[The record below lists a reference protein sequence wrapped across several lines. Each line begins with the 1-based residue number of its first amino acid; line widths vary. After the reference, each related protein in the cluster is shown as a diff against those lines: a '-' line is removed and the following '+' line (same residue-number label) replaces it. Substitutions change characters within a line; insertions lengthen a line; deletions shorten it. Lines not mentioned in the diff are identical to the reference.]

1 MKRYRISPSLLNKM
15 SDWLNSDEIYNK
27 FWGEAERP
35 AMDADGFRAKQL
47 AELLAYINREPQPPS
62 EAADRGTAL
71 NEIVDRLIDRGS
83 RPDIEVQR
91 DGGAYICNI
100 NDFMFKFDRALVE
113 SLALMFKTATP
124 QYHLQHV
131 YNLEVYEVELHGF
144 ADYIFP
150 TMIWDLKTTGKY
162 EGEKYAQNWQRW
174 VYPLTAL
181 DSGAL
186 TACDN
191 FTFYALEMR
200 KDRDSGILTAKPYAE
215 TYSVNVEECRY
226 KVIEFIG
233 NVVVPTLNQWHKDG
247 LIDNNNIIREV

>member
-47 AELLAYINREPQPPS
+47 AELLSYINREPQPPS

-83 RPDIEVQR
+83 RPDIEVLK
-91 DGGAYICNI
+91 GTFFYLCKVG
-100 NDFMFKFDRALVE
+100 DFSFRFDTALVD

-124 QYHLQHV
+124 QYHLHHLYKMDGYAV
-131 YNLEVYEVELHGF
+131 DLHGY
-144 ADYIFP
+144 ADYISP

-186 TACDN
+186 TVCDN

-200 KDRDSGILTAKPYAE
+200 KDRESGILTGKPYAE
-215 TYSVNVEECRY
+215 TYAVNVDECRD
-226 KVIEFIG
+226 KVMEFIG
-233 NVVVPTLNQWHKDG
+233 NVVVPTLDEWHRGG